1 MPKQKVTSS
10 TGKRGVTFVRGVVE
24 AANCLF
30 HKIEQENDIGIDALI
45 ELIRD
50 EEPLNRQLA
59 VQVKAG
65 ASYFDQ
71 VKQRCIL
78 PVDGHASYW
87 AGYPLPV
94 YGVIVAL
101 DLQKAF
107 WVDIK
112 SYLKMHPQCATISFP
127 ATEANTLDVNTFT
140 TVFVPTVLKE
150 LPDIPYEQAI
160 RFFASSHDDEFYLG
174 MTVLF
179 RKFCNNSGVWDA
191 FIDYFLSHSAQDIPG
206 RLIYFFAHVPW
217 HPDIWGT
224 GEQLTE
230 ETQDY
235 VRERFTSFAR
245 PELIKLLEFVD
256 EDNMI
261 ARGTMGQSVEAIISS
276 LPQGLP
282 LLRDILSDLAVP
294 RLIREVAGIILAINE
309 PKDALP
315 ILDSLAKEGSWYMV
329 GIVDHIKECGEL
341 NPYM

>member
-1 MPKQKVTSS
+1 M
-10 TGKRGVTFVRGVVE
+10 TFVRDVVE

-50 EEPLNRQLA
+50 EEPLNQQLA
-59 VQVKAG
+59 LQIKAG
-65 ASYFDQ
+65 ASYFDP
-71 VKQRCIL
+71 VKKRCIL
-78 PVDGHASYW
+78 PVNNHASYW
-87 AGYPLPV
+87 ANYPLPV
-94 YGVIVAL
+94 YGIVVAL
-101 DLQKAF
+101 DFRKAS

-112 SYLKMHPQCATISFP
+112 SYLKRHPQCTTISFP
-127 ATEANTLDVNTFT
+127 ETELNTLDENTFIK
-140 TVFVPTVLKE
+140 VFVPTVLKE
-150 LPDIPYEQAI
+150 LPDIPYEQAM
-160 RFFASSHDDEFYLG
+160 RFFASSHENEFYLG
-174 MTVLF
+174 MIVLF
-179 RKFCNNSGVWDA
+179 RKFCNKIEVWDA
-191 FIDYFLSHSAQDIPG
+191 FIDYFLSHSAQEIPG

-230 ETQDY
+230 KMRDY
-235 VRERFTSFAR
+235 VRERFASFGK

-261 ARGTMGQSVEAIISS
+261 ARGTMGQSVEAIVPS

-282 LLRDILSDLAVP
+282 LLRDILSDQAVP

-309 PKDALP
+309 PKEALP
-315 ILDSLAKEGSWYMV
+315 FLDSLAKEGSWHMV
-329 GIVDHIKECGEL
+329 DIVDHIKKWGEL